1 MPSLPNQFK
10 CFRVDQKDDKIVSGL
25 QSISMEDINPGEVTL
40 KTEYSSIN
48 YKDALAAT
56 GKGKILRTFPL
67 IGGVDVAG
75 EVVESDDPRF
85 SPGDKVIAACSGL
98 SETNDGGYTEYAR
111 ISSEAAIELPKQMDT
126 RTAMAIGTAGF
137 AAGLAIFKMKLNKQT
152 PEMGPIV
159 VTGATGGVG
168 SIAIDMLS
176 SSGFETTAITRK
188 KTHDEYL
195 ESIGT
200 TNIVCLEEMEVGE
213 RPLEKA
219 QFGGGID
226 NVGGDLL
233 SWVLR
238 STAPEGNVASIGLAA
253 DFKLPTNVMPF
264 ILRGVNLLGVN
275 STTLPNA
282 IKQEVWDDIASNMS
296 PQKIDQ
302 IVTKEVTLEELPD
315 QFQAFIEGSIVGRVL
330 VKV

>member
-1 MPSLPNQFK
+1 MSSLQNQFK
-10 CFRVDQKDDKIVSGL
+10 CFRIDQEDDKIVSGL
-25 QSISMEDINPGEVTL
+25 QSISMDDINPGEITL

-56 GKGKILRTFPL
+56 GKGKILRSFPL

-85 SPGDKVIAACSGL
+85 DPGDKVIAACSGL
-98 SETNDGGYTEYAR
+98 SETNDGGYSEYAR

-195 ESIGT
+195 KAIGT
-200 TNIVCLEEMEVGE
+200 TNIVCLEEMELGE

-238 STAPEGNVASIGLAA
+238 STVPEGNVASIGLAA

-282 IKQEVWDDIASNMS
+282 VKQEVWDDIANNMS

>member
-1 MPSLPNQFK
+1 MSSLPNQFK
-10 CFRVDQKDDKIVSGL
+10 CFRIDQEDDKIVSGL
-25 QSISMEDINPGEVTL
+25 QSISMDDINPGEITL

-85 SPGDKVIAACSGL
+85 DPGDKVIAACSGL
-98 SETNDGGYTEYAR
+98 SETNDGGYSEYAR
-111 ISSEAAIELPKQMDT
+111 INSEAAIELPKQMDT

-176 SSGFETTAITRK
+176 SSGFETAAITRK

-195 ESIGT
+195 KAIGT
-200 TNIVCLEEMEVGE
+200 TNIVCLEEMELGE

-238 STAPEGNVASIGLAA
+238 STVPEGNVASIGLAA

-282 IKQEVWDDIASNMS
+282 VKQEVWDDIANNMS

>member
-1 MPSLPNQFK
+1 MSSLPNQFK
-10 CFRVDQKDDKIVSGL
+10 CFRIDQEDDKIVSGL
-25 QSISMEDINPGEVTL
+25 QSISMDDINPGEITL

-85 SPGDKVIAACSGL
+85 SQGDKVIAACSGL
-98 SETNDGGYTEYAR
+98 SETNDGGYSKCAR
-111 ISSEAAIELPKQMDT
+111 INSEAAIELPKQIDT

-195 ESIGT
+195 KTIGT
-200 TNIVCLEEMEVGE
+200 TNIVCLEEMELGE

-238 STAPEGNVASIGLAA
+238 STVPEGNVASIGLAA

-282 IKQEVWDDIASNMS
+282 VKQEVWDDIANNMS

-330 VKV
+330 VKI

>member
-1 MPSLPNQFK
+1 MSSLPNQFK
-10 CFRVDQKDDKIVSGL
+10 CFRIDQKDDKIVSGL

-111 ISSEAAIELPKQMDT
+111 ISSEAAIELPKQIDT

-195 ESIGT
+195 EAIGT

-226 NVGGDLL
+226 NVGGELL

-238 STAPEGNVASIGLAA
+238 STVPEGNVASIGLAA

-275 STTLPNA
+275 ATTLPNA
-282 IKQEVWDDIASNMS
+282 IKQEVWDDIASNMP

>member
-1 MPSLPNQFK
+1 MSSLPNQFK
-10 CFRVDQKDDKIVSGL
+10 CFRIDQEDDKIVSGL
-25 QSISMEDINPGEVTL
+25 QSISMDDINPGEITL

-56 GKGKILRTFPL
+56 GKGKILRSFPL

-75 EVVESDDPRF
+75 EVVESDDPRCD
-85 SPGDKVIAACSGL
+85 PGDKVIAACSGL
-98 SETNDGGYTEYAR
+98 SETNDGGYSEYAR
-111 ISSEAAIELPKQMDT
+111 INSEAAIELPKQMDT

-195 ESIGT
+195 KAIGT
-200 TNIVCLEEMEVGE
+200 TNIVCLEEMELGE

-238 STAPEGNVASIGLAA
+238 STVPEGNVASIGLAA

-282 IKQEVWDDIASNMS
+282 VKQEVWDDIANNMS

>member
-1 MPSLPNQFK
+1 MSSLPNQFK
-10 CFRVDQKDDKIVSGL
+10 CFRIDQENDKIVSGL
-25 QSISMEDINPGEVTL
+25 KSISMDDINPGEITL

-56 GKGKILRTFPL
+56 GKGKILRSFPL

-85 SPGDKVIAACSGL
+85 DPGDKVIAACSGL
-98 SETNDGGYTEYAR
+98 SETNDGGYSEYAR
-111 ISSEAAIELPKQMDT
+111 INSEAAIELPKQIDT

-195 ESIGT
+195 RAIGT
-200 TNIVCLEEMEVGE
+200 TNIVCLEEMELGE

-238 STAPEGNVASIGLAA
+238 STVPEGNVASIGLAA

-282 IKQEVWDDIASNMS
+282 VKQEVWDDIANNMS

>member
-1 MPSLPNQFK
+1 MSSLPNQFK
-10 CFRVDQKDDKIVSGL
+10 CFRIGQEDDKIVSGL
-25 QSISMEDINPGEVTL
+25 QSISMDDINPGEITL

-85 SPGDKVIAACSGL
+85 SQGDKVIAACSGL
-98 SETNDGGYTEYAR
+98 SETNDGGYSEYAR
-111 ISSEAAIELPKQMDT
+111 INSEAAIELPKQIDT

-195 ESIGT
+195 KAIGT
-200 TNIVCLEEMEVGE
+200 TNIVCLEEMELGE

-238 STAPEGNVASIGLAA
+238 STVPEGNVASIGLAA

-282 IKQEVWDDIASNMS
+282 VKQEVWDDIANNMS

>member
-1 MPSLPNQFK
+1 MSSLPNQFK
-10 CFRVDQKDDKIVSGL
+10 CFRIDQEDDKIVSGL
-25 QSISMEDINPGEVTL
+25 QSISMDDINPGEITL

-56 GKGKILRTFPL
+56 GKGKILRSFPL

-85 SPGDKVIAACSGL
+85 DPGDKVIAACSGL
-98 SETNDGGYTEYAR
+98 SETNDGGYSEYAR
-111 ISSEAAIELPKQMDT
+111 INSEAAIELPKQIDT

-152 PEMGPIV
+152 PEMGPVV

-195 ESIGT
+195 RAIGT
-200 TNIVCLEEMEVGE
+200 TNIVCLEEMELGE

-238 STAPEGNVASIGLAA
+238 STVPEGNVASIGLAA

-282 IKQEVWDDIASNMS
+282 VKQEVWDDIANNMS

-330 VKV
+330 VKI

>member
-1 MPSLPNQFK
+1 MSSLPNQFK
-10 CFRVDQKDDKIVSGL
+10 CFRIDQEEEKIVSGL
-25 QSISMEDINPGEVTL
+25 QSISMDDINPGEVTL

-111 ISSEAAIELPKQMDT
+111 ISSEAAIELPKQIDT

-195 ESIGT
+195 EAIGT

>member
-1 MPSLPNQFK
+1 MSTFPNQFK
-10 CFRVDQKDDKIVSGL
+10 CFRIDQEDDKIVSGL
-25 QSISMEDINPGEVTL
+25 QSISMDDINPGEITL

-56 GKGKILRTFPL
+56 GKGKILRSFPL

-85 SPGDKVIAACSGL
+85 DPGDKVIAACSGL
-98 SETNDGGYTEYAR
+98 SETNDGGYSEYAR
-111 ISSEAAIELPKQMDT
+111 INSEAAIELPKQMDT

-195 ESIGT
+195 KTIGT
-200 TNIVCLEEMEVGE
+200 TNIVCLEEMELGE

-238 STAPEGNVASIGLAA
+238 STVPEGNVASIGLAA

-282 IKQEVWDDIASNMS
+282 VKQEVWDDIANNML

-315 QFQAFIEGSIVGRVL
+315 QFQAFVEGSIVGRVL

>member
-1 MPSLPNQFK
+1 MSSLPNQFK
-10 CFRVDQKDDKIVSGL
+10 CFRIDQADDKIVSGL
-25 QSISMEDINPGEVTL
+25 QSISMDDINPGEITL

-56 GKGKILRTFPL
+56 GKGKILRSFPL

-85 SPGDKVIAACSGL
+85 DPGDKVIAACSGL
-98 SETNDGGYTEYAR
+98 SETNDGGYSEYAR
-111 ISSEAAIELPKQMDT
+111 INSEAAIELPKQMDT

-195 ESIGT
+195 KTIGT
-200 TNIVCLEEMEVGE
+200 TNIVCLEEMELGE

-238 STAPEGNVASIGLAA
+238 STVPEGNVASIGLAA

-282 IKQEVWDDIASNMS
+282 VKQEVWDDIANNMS

>member
-1 MPSLPNQFK
+1 MSSLPNQFK
-10 CFRVDQKDDKIVSGL
+10 CFRIDQEDDKIVSGL
-25 QSISMEDINPGEVTL
+25 QSISMDDINPGEITL

-56 GKGKILRTFPL
+56 GKGKILRSFPL

-85 SPGDKVIAACSGL
+85 DPGDKVIAACSGL
-98 SETNDGGYTEYAR
+98 SETNDGGYSEYAR
-111 ISSEAAIELPKQMDT
+111 INSEAAIELPKQMDT

-195 ESIGT
+195 KAIGT
-200 TNIVCLEEMEVGE
+200 TNIVCLEEMELGE

-238 STAPEGNVASIGLAA
+238 SIVPEGNVASIGLAA

-282 IKQEVWDDIASNMS
+282 VKQEVWDDIANNMS

>member
-1 MPSLPNQFK
+1 MSSIPNQFT
-10 CFRVDQKDDKIVSGL
+10 CFRINQKDEKIVSGL
-25 QSISMEDINPGEVTL
+25 EMVSIEDINPGEVTL

-56 GKGKILRTFPL
+56 GAGKILRKFPL

-75 EVVESDDPRF
+75 EVVESEDPRF
-85 SPGDKVIAACSGL
+85 SIGDKVIAACSGL
-98 SETNDGGYTEYAR
+98 SETNDGGYSEYTR
-111 ISSEAAIELPKQMDT
+111 ISSEAAIQLPDKIDT
-126 RTAMAIGTAGF
+126 KTAMAIGTAGF
-137 AAGLAIFKMKLNKQT
+137 AAGLAVFKMKLNMQT

-176 SSGFETTAITRK
+176 TSGFETTAITRK

-195 ESIGT
+195 RSIGT
-200 TNIVCLEEMEVGE
+200 TNILCLEEMEIGE

-238 STAPEGNVASIGLAA
+238 STVPEGNVASIGLAA

-275 STTLPNA
+275 STTLPNSF
-282 IKQEVWDDIASNMS
+282 KQEVWEDIANNML
-296 PQKIDQ
+296 PKKIED
-302 IVTKEVTLEELPD
+302 IVTKEVSLKELPE
-315 QFQAFIEGSIVGRVL
+315 QFQAFLDGSIVGRVL
-330 VKV
+330 VKL

>member
-1 MPSLPNQFK
+1 MSSLPNQFK
-10 CFRVDQKDDKIVSGL
+10 CFRIDQENDKIVSGL
-25 QSISMEDINPGEVTL
+25 KSISMDDINPGEITL

-85 SPGDKVIAACSGL
+85 SRGDKVIAACSGL
-98 SETNDGGYTEYAR
+98 SETNDGGYSEYAR
-111 ISSEAAIELPKQMDT
+111 INSEAAIELPKQMDT

-195 ESIGT
+195 KTIGT
-200 TNIVCLEEMEVGE
+200 TNIVCLEEMELGE

-238 STAPEGNVASIGLAA
+238 STVPEGNVASIGLAA

-282 IKQEVWDDIASNMS
+282 VKQEVWDDIANNMS

>member
-1 MPSLPNQFK
+1 MSSLPNQFK
-10 CFRVDQKDDKIVSGL
+10 CFRIDQEEDKIVSGL
-25 QSISMEDINPGEVTL
+25 QSISMDDINPGEITL

-56 GKGKILRTFPL
+56 GKGKILRSFPL

-85 SPGDKVIAACSGL
+85 DPGDKVIAACSGL
-98 SETNDGGYTEYAR
+98 SETNDGGYSEYAR
-111 ISSEAAIELPKQMDT
+111 INSEAAIELPKQMDT

-195 ESIGT
+195 KAIGT
-200 TNIVCLEEMEVGE
+200 TNIVCLEEMELGE

-238 STAPEGNVASIGLAA
+238 STVPEGNVASIGLAA

-282 IKQEVWDDIASNMS
+282 VKQEVWDDIANNMS

>member
-1 MPSLPNQFK
+1 MSSLPNQFK
-10 CFRVDQKDDKIVSGL
+10 CFRIDQEDDKIVSGL
-25 QSISMEDINPGEVTL
+25 QSISMEDINPGEITL

-56 GKGKILRTFPL
+56 GKGKILRSFPL

-85 SPGDKVIAACSGL
+85 DQGDKVIAACSGL
-98 SETNDGGYTEYAR
+98 SETNDGGYSEYAR
-111 ISSEAAIELPKQMDT
+111 INSEAAIELPKQMDT

-195 ESIGT
+195 KAIGT
-200 TNIVCLEEMEVGE
+200 TNIVCLEEMELGE

-238 STAPEGNVASIGLAA
+238 STVPEGNVASIGLAA

-282 IKQEVWDDIASNMS
+282 VKQEVWDDIANNMS

>member
-1 MPSLPNQFK
+1 MSSLPNQFK

-111 ISSEAAIELPKQMDT
+111 ISSEAAIELPKQIDT

-195 ESIGT
+195 GAIGT

-238 STAPEGNVASIGLAA
+238 STVPEGNVASIGLAA

>member
-1 MPSLPNQFK
+1 MSSLPNQFK
-10 CFRVDQKDDKIVSGL
+10 CFRIDQEDNKIVSGL
-25 QSISMEDINPGEVTL
+25 QAISMDDINPGEITL

-56 GKGKILRTFPL
+56 GKGKILRSFPL

-85 SPGDKVIAACSGL
+85 DPGDKVIAACSGL
-98 SETNDGGYTEYAR
+98 SETNDGGYSEYAR
-111 ISSEAAIELPKQMDT
+111 INSEAAIELPKQMDT

-195 ESIGT
+195 KTIGT
-200 TNIVCLEEMEVGE
+200 TNIVCLEEMELGE
-213 RPLEKA
+213 RPLEKS

-238 STAPEGNVASIGLAA
+238 STVPEGNVASIGLAA

-282 IKQEVWDDIASNMS
+282 VKQEVWDDIANNMS

>member
-1 MPSLPNQFK
+1 MSSLPNQFK
-10 CFRVDQKDDKIVSGL
+10 CFRIDQEDDKIVSGL
-25 QSISMEDINPGEVTL
+25 QSISMDDINPGEITL

-56 GKGKILRTFPL
+56 GKGKILRSFPL

-85 SPGDKVIAACSGL
+85 DPGDKVIAACSGL
-98 SETNDGGYTEYAR
+98 SETNDGGYSEYAR
-111 ISSEAAIELPKQMDT
+111 INSEAAIELPKQMDT

-195 ESIGT
+195 KTIGT
-200 TNIVCLEEMEVGE
+200 TNIVCLEEMELGE

-282 IKQEVWDDIASNMS
+282 VKQEVWDDIANNMS

>member
-1 MPSLPNQFK
+1 MPSTPNQFE
-10 CFRVDQKDDKIVSGL
+10 CFRINQVNEKIVSGL
-25 QSISMEDINPGEVTL
+25 ESVSIEDINPGEVTL

-85 SPGDKVIAACSGL
+85 SPGDKVIAPCSGL
-98 SETNDGGYTEYAR
+98 SETNDGGYSEYTR
-111 ISSEAAIELPKQMDT
+111 ISSEAAIELPKEIDT

-152 PEMGPIV
+152 PDMGPIV

-195 ESIGT
+195 RAIGT
-200 TNIVCLEEMEVGE
+200 SNIICLEEMEIGE

-238 STAPEGNVASIGLAA
+238 STVPEGNVASIGLAA

-282 IKQEVWDDIASNMS
+282 IKQEVWDDIANNMS

-302 IVTKEVTLEELPD
+302 IVSKEVTLKELPD
-315 QFQAFIEGSIVGRVL
+315 QFQAFLEGSVVGRVL

>member
-1 MPSLPNQFK
+1 MSSLPNQFK
-10 CFRVDQKDDKIVSGL
+10 CFRIDQEDNKIVSGL
-25 QSISMEDINPGEVTL
+25 QAISMDDINPGEITL

-56 GKGKILRTFPL
+56 GKGKILRSFPL

-85 SPGDKVIAACSGL
+85 DPGDKVIAACSGL
-98 SETNDGGYTEYAR
+98 SETNDGGYSEYAR
-111 ISSEAAIELPKQMDT
+111 INSEAAIELPKQMDT

-195 ESIGT
+195 KAIGT
-200 TNIVCLEEMEVGE
+200 TNIVCLEEMELGE

-238 STAPEGNVASIGLAA
+238 STVPEGNVASIGLAA

-275 STTLPNA
+275 STTLPNTV
-282 IKQEVWDDIASNMS
+282 KQEVWEDIANNMS

>member
-1 MPSLPNQFK
+1 MSSLPNQFK
-10 CFRVDQKDDKIVSGL
+10 CFRIGQEDDKIVSGL
-25 QSISMEDINPGEVTL
+25 QSISMDDINPGEITL

-56 GKGKILRTFPL
+56 GKGKILRSFPL

-85 SPGDKVIAACSGL
+85 DPGDKVIAACSGL
-98 SETNDGGYTEYAR
+98 SETNDGGYSEYAR
-111 ISSEAAIELPKQMDT
+111 INSEAAIELPKQMDT

-195 ESIGT
+195 KTIGT
-200 TNIVCLEEMEVGE
+200 TNIVCLEEMELGE

-238 STAPEGNVASIGLAA
+238 STVPEGNVASIGLAA

-282 IKQEVWDDIASNMS
+282 VKQEVWDDIANNMS

>member
-1 MPSLPNQFK
+1 MSSLPNQFK
-10 CFRVDQKDDKIVSGL
+10 CFRIDQEDDKIVSGL
-25 QSISMEDINPGEVTL
+25 QSISMDDINPGEITL

-85 SPGDKVIAACSGL
+85 DPGDKVIAACSGL
-98 SETNDGGYTEYAR
+98 SETNDGGYSEYAR
-111 ISSEAAIELPKQMDT
+111 INSEAAIELPKQIDT

-195 ESIGT
+195 KAIGT
-200 TNIVCLEEMEVGE
+200 TNIVCLEEMELGE

-238 STAPEGNVASIGLAA
+238 STVPEGNVASIGLAA

-282 IKQEVWDDIASNMS
+282 VKQEVWDDIANNMS

>member
-1 MPSLPNQFK
+1 MSSLPNQFK
-10 CFRVDQKDDKIVSGL
+10 CFRIDQEDDKIVSGL
-25 QSISMEDINPGEVTL
+25 QSINMDDINTGEITL

-56 GKGKILRTFPL
+56 GKGKILRSFPL

-85 SPGDKVIAACSGL
+85 DPGDKVIAACSGL
-98 SETNDGGYTEYAR
+98 SETNDGGYSEYAR
-111 ISSEAAIELPKQMDT
+111 INSEAAIELPKQMDT

-195 ESIGT
+195 KAIGT
-200 TNIVCLEEMEVGE
+200 TNIVCLEEMELGE

-219 QFGGGID
+219 QFGGGRD
-226 NVGGDLL
+226 NGGGDLL

-238 STAPEGNVASIGLAA
+238 STVPEGNVASIGLAA

-282 IKQEVWDDIASNMS
+282 VKQEVWDDIANNMS

>member
-111 ISSEAAIELPKQMDT
+111 ISSEAAIELPKQIDT

-195 ESIGT
+195 EAIGT

>member
-1 MPSLPNQFK
+1 MSSLPNQFK
-10 CFRVDQKDDKIVSGL
+10 CFRIDQEDDKIVSGL
-25 QSISMEDINPGEVTL
+25 QSISMDDINPGEITL

-56 GKGKILRTFPL
+56 GKGKILRSFPL

-85 SPGDKVIAACSGL
+85 DPGDKVIAACSGL
-98 SETNDGGYTEYAR
+98 SETNDGGYSEYAR
-111 ISSEAAIELPKQMDT
+111 INSEAAIELPKQMDT

-195 ESIGT
+195 KAIGT
-200 TNIVCLEEMEVGE
+200 TNIICLEEMEIGE

-238 STAPEGNVASIGLAA
+238 STVPEGNVASIGLAA

-282 IKQEVWDDIASNMS
+282 IKQEVWDDIANNMS

>member
-1 MPSLPNQFK
+1 MPSTPNQFE
-10 CFRVDQKDDKIVSGL
+10 CFRINQVNEKIVSGL
-25 QSISMEDINPGEVTL
+25 ESVSIEDINPGEVTL

-98 SETNDGGYTEYAR
+98 SETNDGGYSEYTR
-111 ISSEAAIELPKQMDT
+111 ISSEAAIELPKQIDT

-152 PEMGPIV
+152 PDMGPIV

-195 ESIGT
+195 RAIGT
-200 TNIVCLEEMEVGE
+200 SNIICLEEMEIGE

-238 STAPEGNVASIGLAA
+238 STVPEGNVASIGLAA

-275 STTLPNA
+275 STTLPNT
-282 IKQEVWDDIASNMS
+282 IKQEVWDDIANNMS

-302 IVTKEVTLEELPD
+302 IVSKEVTLKELPD
-315 QFQAFIEGSIVGRVL
+315 QFQAFLEGSVVGRVL

>member
-1 MPSLPNQFK
+1 MSSLPNQFK
-10 CFRVDQKDDKIVSGL
+10 CFRIDQEDDKIVSGL
-25 QSISMEDINPGEVTL
+25 QSINMDDINTGEITL

-56 GKGKILRTFPL
+56 GKGKILRSFPL

-85 SPGDKVIAACSGL
+85 DPGDKVIAACSGL
-98 SETNDGGYTEYAR
+98 SETNDGGYSEYAR

-195 ESIGT
+195 KAIGT
-200 TNIVCLEEMEVGE
+200 TNIVCLEEMELGE

-238 STAPEGNVASIGLAA
+238 STVPEGNVASIGLAA

-282 IKQEVWDDIASNMS
+282 VKQEVWDDIANNMS

>member
-1 MPSLPNQFK
+1 MPSTPNQFE
-10 CFRVDQKDDKIVSGL
+10 CFRINHVNEKIVSGL
-25 QSISMEDINPGEVTL
+25 ESVSIEDINPGEVTL

-98 SETNDGGYTEYAR
+98 SETNDGGYSEYTR
-111 ISSEAAIELPKQMDT
+111 ISSEAAIELPKEIDT

-152 PEMGPIV
+152 PDMGPIV

-195 ESIGT
+195 RAIGT
-200 TNIVCLEEMEVGE
+200 SNIICLEEMEIGE

-238 STAPEGNVASIGLAA
+238 STVPEGNVASIGLAA

-275 STTLPNA
+275 STTLPNT
-282 IKQEVWDDIASNMS
+282 IKQEVWDDIANNMS

-302 IVTKEVTLEELPD
+302 IVSKEVTLKELPD
-315 QFQAFIEGSIVGRVL
+315 QFQAFLEGSVVGRVL

>member
-111 ISSEAAIELPKQMDT
+111 ISSEAAIELPKQIDT

-195 ESIGT
+195 EAIGT

-226 NVGGDLL
+226 NVGGELL

-238 STAPEGNVASIGLAA
+238 STVPEGNVASIGLAA

>member
-1 MPSLPNQFK
+1 MSSLPNQFK
-10 CFRVDQKDDKIVSGL
+10 CFRIDQEDDKIVSGL
-25 QSISMEDINPGEVTL
+25 QSISMDDINPGEITL

-85 SPGDKVIAACSGL
+85 DPGDKVIAACSGL
-98 SETNDGGYTEYAR
+98 SETNDGGYSEYAR
-111 ISSEAAIELPKQMDT
+111 INSEAAIELPKQMDT

-195 ESIGT
+195 KAIGT
-200 TNIVCLEEMEVGE
+200 TNIVCLEEMELGE

-238 STAPEGNVASIGLAA
+238 STVPEGNVASIGLAA

-282 IKQEVWDDIASNMS
+282 VKQEVWDDIANNML

>member
-111 ISSEAAIELPKQMDT
+111 ISSEAAIELPKQIDT

>member
-1 MPSLPNQFK
+1 MSSLPNQFK
-10 CFRVDQKDDKIVSGL
+10 CFRIDQEDDKIVSGL
-25 QSISMEDINPGEVTL
+25 QSISMDDINPGEVTL

-85 SPGDKVIAACSGL
+85 SQGDKVIAACSGL
-98 SETNDGGYTEYAR
+98 SETNDGGYSEYAR
-111 ISSEAAIELPKQMDT
+111 INSEAAIELPKQIDT

-195 ESIGT
+195 KAIGT
-200 TNIVCLEEMEVGE
+200 TNIVCLEEMELGE

-238 STAPEGNVASIGLAA
+238 STVPEGNVASIGLAA

-282 IKQEVWDDIASNMS
+282 VKQEVWDDIANNMS

-302 IVTKEVTLEELPD
+302 IVTKEVTLEEFPD

>member
-1 MPSLPNQFK
+1 MSSLPNQFK
-10 CFRVDQKDDKIVSGL
+10 CFRIDQEDNKIVSGL
-25 QSISMEDINPGEVTL
+25 QSISMDDINPGEITL

-56 GKGKILRTFPL
+56 GKGKILRSFPL

-85 SPGDKVIAACSGL
+85 DPGDKVIAACSGL
-98 SETNDGGYTEYAR
+98 SETNDGGYSEYAR
-111 ISSEAAIELPKQMDT
+111 INSEAAIELPKQMDT

-195 ESIGT
+195 KAIGT
-200 TNIVCLEEMEVGE
+200 TNIVCLEEMELGE

-238 STAPEGNVASIGLAA
+238 STVPEGNVASIGLAA

-282 IKQEVWDDIASNMS
+282 VKQEVWDDIANNMS

>member
-1 MPSLPNQFK
+1 MSSVSNQFK
-10 CFRVDQKDDKIVSGL
+10 CFRIDQQDDKIVSGL

-98 SETNDGGYTEYAR
+98 SETSDGGYSEYTR
-111 ISSEAAIELPKQMDT
+111 ISSEAAIELPDQTDT

-195 ESIGT
+195 KAIGT
-200 TNIVCLEEMEVGE
+200 TNIICLEEMEIGE

-238 STAPEGNVASIGLAA
+238 STVPEGNVASIGLAA

-282 IKQEVWDDIASNMS
+282 IKQEVWNDIANNMS

-330 VKV
+330 VKI

>member
-1 MPSLPNQFK
+1 MPSTPNQFE
-10 CFRVDQKDDKIVSGL
+10 CFRINQVNEKIVSGL
-25 QSISMEDINPGEVTL
+25 ESVSIEDINPGEVTL

-98 SETNDGGYTEYAR
+98 SETNDGGYSEYTR
-111 ISSEAAIELPKQMDT
+111 ISSEAAIELPKEIDT

-152 PEMGPIV
+152 PDMGAIV

-195 ESIGT
+195 KAIGT
-200 TNIVCLEEMEVGE
+200 SNIICLEEMEIGE

-238 STAPEGNVASIGLAA
+238 STVPEGNVASIGLAA

-275 STTLPNA
+275 STTLPNT
-282 IKQEVWDDIASNMS
+282 IKQEVWDDIANNML

-302 IVTKEVTLEELPD
+302 IVSKEVTLEELPE
-315 QFQAFIEGSIVGRVL
+315 QFQAFLDGSVVGRVL

>member
-1 MPSLPNQFK
+1 MSSLPNQFK
-10 CFRVDQKDDKIVSGL
+10 CFRIDQEDDKIVSGL
-25 QSISMEDINPGEVTL
+25 QSISMDDINPGEITL

-56 GKGKILRTFPL
+56 GKGKILRIFPL

-85 SPGDKVIAACSGL
+85 DPGDKVIAACSGL
-98 SETNDGGYTEYAR
+98 SETNDGGYSEYAR
-111 ISSEAAIELPKQMDT
+111 INSEAAIELPKQMDT

-195 ESIGT
+195 KVIGT
-200 TNIVCLEEMEVGE
+200 TNIVCLEEMELGE

-238 STAPEGNVASIGLAA
+238 STVPEGNVASIGLAA

-282 IKQEVWDDIASNMS
+282 VKQEVWDDIANNMS

>member
-1 MPSLPNQFK
+1 MSSLPNQFK
-10 CFRVDQKDDKIVSGL
+10 CFRIDQEDDKIVSGL
-25 QSISMEDINPGEVTL
+25 QSISMDDINPGEITL

-56 GKGKILRTFPL
+56 GKGKILRSFPL

-85 SPGDKVIAACSGL
+85 DPGDKVIAACSGL
-98 SETNDGGYTEYAR
+98 SETNDGGYSEYAR
-111 ISSEAAIELPKQMDT
+111 INSEAAIELPKQMDT

-137 AAGLAIFKMKLNKQT
+137 AAGLAIFKMKQNKQT

-195 ESIGT
+195 KTIGT
-200 TNIVCLEEMEVGE
+200 TNIVCLEEMELGE

-238 STAPEGNVASIGLAA
+238 STVPEGNVASIGLAA

-282 IKQEVWDDIASNMS
+282 VKQEVWDDIANNMS

>member
-1 MPSLPNQFK
+1 MSSLPNQFK
-10 CFRVDQKDDKIVSGL
+10 CFRIDEEDDKIVSGL
-25 QSISMEDINPGEVTL
+25 QSISMDDINPGEVIL

-75 EVVESDDPRF
+75 EVVDSDDPRF

-111 ISSEAAIELPKQMDT
+111 ISSEAAIELPKQIDT

-195 ESIGT
+195 KAIGT

-238 STAPEGNVASIGLAA
+238 STVPEGNVASIGLAA
-253 DFKLPTNVMPF
+253 DFRLPTNVMPF

-282 IKQEVWDDIASNMS
+282 TKQEVWDDIASNMS

-315 QFQAFIEGSIVGRVL
+315 QFQAFIDGSIVGRVL

>member
-1 MPSLPNQFK
+1 MSSLPNQFK
-10 CFRVDQKDDKIVSGL
+10 CFRIDQEDDKIVSGL
-25 QSISMEDINPGEVTL
+25 QSISMDDINLGEITL

-56 GKGKILRTFPL
+56 GKGKILRSFPL

-85 SPGDKVIAACSGL
+85 DPGDKVIAACSGL
-98 SETNDGGYTEYAR
+98 SETNDGGYSEYAR
-111 ISSEAAIELPKQMDT
+111 INSEAAIELPKQMDT

-195 ESIGT
+195 KTIGT
-200 TNIVCLEEMEVGE
+200 TNIVCLEEMELGE

-238 STAPEGNVASIGLAA
+238 STVPEGNVASIGLAA

-282 IKQEVWDDIASNMS
+282 VKQEVWDDIANNMS